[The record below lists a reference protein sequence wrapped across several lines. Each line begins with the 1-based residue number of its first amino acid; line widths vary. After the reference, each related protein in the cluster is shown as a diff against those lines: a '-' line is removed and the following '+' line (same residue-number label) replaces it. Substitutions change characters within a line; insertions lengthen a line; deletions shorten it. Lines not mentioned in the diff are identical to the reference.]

1 MTLGNM
7 RELGVRSLA
16 VTCELCHH
24 EAVLQADDWGDT
36 VLASARLPSARGLHQ
51 VRDCRG
57 RREAGLA
64 RDAGERELAKGD
76 DLNRPLIFERYG
88 SVFSHENLTG

>member
-24 EAVLQADDWGDT
+24 EAVLQARLGRHC
-36 VLASARLPSARGLHQ
+36 ASARLPSARGLHQ